1 MNKEK
6 FIPYAKLS
14 KKKQRELDRLR
25 RNDFGAISPVTKT
38 VPSKKIYNRKKN
50 RKLDHELPVF

>member
-1 MNKEK
+1 M
-6 FIPYAKLS
+6 IPYAKLS

-50 RKLDHELPVF
+50 RKLENELPVF

>member
-25 RNDFGAISPVTKT
+25 RNDFGAISPVTKA
-38 VPSKKIYNRKKN
+38 VPNKKIYNRKKN
-50 RKLDHELPVF
+50 RKLENELPVF